1 MYIPL
6 TFSSFSEFENGS
18 YIISLIS
25 HEPLP
30 PTQTVLLVRLVEVSK
45 HWKSMPYF
53 VIFKCLFTWV
63 IAVCHFAAFKF
74 STGKKVNNFRESL
87 VQRTCFVMLSLRNLK
102 FENLKLTWIK
112 ELTLVNWN
120 LLPGLIEPN
129 QKPDKSFRKEIQQ
142 WIKIC
147 HQRAIILHPKALRPT
162 PGKFDISTH
171 RFSYWYFVRTEQ
183 AYPAFVEQLEWWMLL
198 KFYFLIASSNEMETP
213 IFFHLFLMIALNP
226 SVWLRLHKQKK

>member
-1 MYIPL
+1 MKQRYQKL
-6 TFSSFSEFENGS
+6 CSATLSSTALPRHSLKVHVWDLQLIQQYLSDNLSFILCMGSKSKTNLEKCIFHWPFLLFQSFEDGP

-74 STGKKVNNFRESL
+74 RTGKKVNNFRESL

-102 FENLKLTWIK
+102 FRRTW
-112 ELTLVNWN
+112 
-120 LLPGLIEPN
+120 
-129 QKPDKSFRKEIQQ
+129 S
-142 WIKIC
+142 
-147 HQRAIILHPKALRPT
+147 
-162 PGKFDISTH
+162 
-171 RFSYWYFVRTEQ
+171 
-183 AYPAFVEQLEWWMLL
+183 
-198 KFYFLIASSNEMETP
+198 
-213 IFFHLFLMIALNP
+213 
-226 SVWLRLHKQKK
+226 